1 MKKPLVSFILP
12 NYNNQHVLDL
22 FFSKFLENNT
32 YDNYE
37 FIITDDGSEDD
48 GLDVLYKWQKSGKI
62 KNMIIFPEK
71 HKGIINALN
80 KCLFNAK
87 GDFII
92 RCDGDATIETKSFV
106 EKFLEFYYINPE
118 KIGVITSKVMTDDNN
133 MPLHAIGRSVIQ
145 KEGLVDRGKIPNEEI
160 GKRIW
165 DFDTKLVDNIDELMD
180 KPAEVDTALGV
191 FTFCDRETALKI
203 GGFDKNYPIWI
214 EDDDFYLSFR
224 LHNKKCF
231 YLPEIEI
238 LHRFSLRGDRNPNNW
253 SSQKRLS
260 NRLKRLIYNK
270 KRKGEYTIINILG
283 IPTIKYC
290 DNGSFR
296 TLYLFNLRLLAY
308 KYNWRLNILQHDYKY
323 WKKKWGFDILNPDI
337 EEIKKLYKN
346 TEILWNYD
354 ENLKS
359 IGEDIIKKY
368 KKQ

>member
-1 MKKPLVSFILP
+1 M
-12 NYNNQHVLDL
+12 
-22 FFSKFLENNT
+22 
-32 YDNYE
+32 
-37 FIITDDGSEDD
+37 
-48 GLDVLYKWQKSGKI
+48 
-62 KNMIIFPEK
+62 
-71 HKGIINALN
+71 
-80 KCLFNAK
+80 
-87 GDFII
+87 
-92 RCDGDATIETKSFV
+92 
-106 EKFLEFYYINPE
+106 
-118 KIGVITSKVMTDDNN
+118 
-133 MPLHAIGRSVIQ
+133 
-145 KEGLVDRGKIPNEEI
+145 
-160 GKRIW
+160 
-165 DFDTKLVDNIDELMD
+165 
-180 KPAEVDTALGV
+180 
-191 FTFCDRETALKI
+191 
-203 GGFDKNYPIWI
+203 
-214 EDDDFYLSFR
+214 
-224 LHNKKCF
+224 
-231 YLPEIEI
+231 PEIEI